1 MQVPKNAIGIT
12 SWAELGMYMYL
23 ELISM
28 SFDIHIEKSNTI
40 MREVFLEHTNLD
52 AANNNRLNNL
62 FGYYQENVV
71 RKA

>member
-12 SWAELGMYMYL
+12 SWAELGRYMYL

-40 MREVFLEHTNLD
+40 MREAFLEHTNLD
-52 AANNNRLNNL
+52 AANNIRLNNL